1 METNIMYSEKNEL
14 FKGCCKKA
22 RCKPTSRQAS
32 KFKRG
37 LGIAYK
43 VSIGDSEP
51 LQEGM
56 GGYLAPEK

>member
-22 RCKPTSRQAS
+22 RCKPTARQAS
-32 KFKRG
+32 KFRRG
-37 LGIAYK
+37 LGVAYK
-43 VSIGDSEP
+43 VSQGDLMP
-51 LQEGM
+51 LWEGM